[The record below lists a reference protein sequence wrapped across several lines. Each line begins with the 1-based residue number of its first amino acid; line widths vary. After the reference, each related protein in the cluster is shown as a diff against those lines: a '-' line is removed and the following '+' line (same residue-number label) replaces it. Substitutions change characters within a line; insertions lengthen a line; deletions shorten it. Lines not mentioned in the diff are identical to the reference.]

1 MAIKDSANE
10 YRVATEEFL
19 TLVSQ
24 LKPSDLDKSDGE
36 GWNPRQVI
44 HHLADSEAQSY
55 ARLRR
60 LLAEPGT
67 IIQGYDEG
75 LWANNSTLGYTTRDV
90 ATSIAVFTAVR
101 QASYEL
107 LCDLTEAQLDN
118 TCTHTESGEYT
129 VRSWLRSY
137 IRHPLDHSEQIRKQL
152 NA

>member
-1 MAIKDSANE
+1 MASNFTEE
-10 YRVATEEFL
+10 YREATHQFL
-19 TLVSQ
+19 DLVSS
-24 LKPSDLDKSDGE
+24 LRPEDLDKSDGE

-75 LWANNSTLGYTTRDV
+75 LWANNSTLGYTTREI
-90 ATSIAVFTAVR
+90 ATSVAVFTAVR

-107 LCDLTEAQLDN
+107 LCDVTEEQLDN
-118 TCTHTESGEYT
+118 ACTHTESGEYS
-129 VRSWLRSY
+129 VRNWLRSY
-137 IRHPLDHSEQIRKQL
+137 TRHPLDHSEQIRSKL
-152 NA
+152 GK